1 MPPRFFRHGE
11 LPLVLL
17 WLVRERP
24 RHGYDLMAELAR
36 LFGPRYRPSPGT
48 IYPAV
53 DALETEGLVAGS
65 PIDGKVVYEL
75 TEPGAQALDERL
87 GELAALEVRTG
98 VFLRI
103 GDGLPE
109 QVDRLRAR
117 LLPLAGRVDVR
128 ATARILAEAAEA
140 IESLAPGGDHHASP
154 ITPSSSHARNGHDR

>member
-1 MPPRFFRHGE
+1 MPPRFFKHGE

-36 LFGPRYRPSPGT
+36 LFGPGYRPSPGT

-53 DALETEGLVAGS
+53 EALETEGLVAGA

-75 TEPGAQALDERL
+75 TEPGAQALDGRL
-87 GELAALEVRTG
+87 EQLADLEVRTG
-98 VFLRI
+98 VLLRV

-117 LLPLAGRVDVR
+117 LLPLAGRVDARRTAEILDR
-128 ATARILAEAAEA
+128 AADDVEALLHPAPSLTA
-140 IESLAPGGDHHASP
+140 P
-154 ITPSSSHARNGHDR
+154 SSHARNGHDR

>member
-17 WLVRERP
+17 WLLQERP

-36 LFGPRYRPSPGT
+36 LFAPRYRPSPGT

-53 DALETEGLVAGS
+53 EALETEGLIIGT
-65 PIDGKVVYEL
+65 PRDGKVVYEL
-75 TEPGAQALDERL
+75 TEPGLQALDARL
-87 GELAALEVRTG
+87 ELLAAIEVRTG
-98 VFLRI
+98 VQLRV

-117 LLPLAGRVDVR
+117 LLPLAGRIDASASAAILDR
-128 ATARILAEAAEA
+128 AADEIEALITHSSTTPPRTTQGAR
-140 IESLAPGGDHHASP
+140 S
-154 ITPSSSHARNGHDR
+154 